1 MAKPLVDVL
10 EDGAVRL
17 GDNVVCDGFI
27 DGCSVRI
34 QTHVHQDHMRSFSTS
49 KGRQDIFASVETCD
63 LLIAEYDADLAYRS
77 NLIAVSRG
85 VGRTLVDGSVLR
97 LFGSNH
103 MLGAC
108 QVMLELPNGYRL
120 GYSGDFGW
128 PLDKVIEV
136 DELVVDSTYGAPRSV
151 RGYTQSEAERCLL
164 EVVCEQLRYGS
175 VHIQAH
181 PGTIERVLQVLN
193 GNIEVPILGSPRLVG
208 EVQVYQNHGVAP
220 GLVHPINSDFARA
233 AVNERSYVRLYSRGD
248 GFRNEQIEGARITC
262 SAFMVNA
269 TSPMLAHSDR
279 AYSIAL
285 SNHADFEET
294 LRYVEATGAHTV
306 IADNTRNYGVELS
319 NALNELLPEVRSFPS
334 TNEVNRL

>member
-10 EDGAVRL
+10 EDGAIRL

-27 DGCSVRI
+27 DGCSVRV
-34 QTHVHQDHMRSFSTS
+34 QTHVHQDHMRGFNTS
-49 KGRQDIFASVETCD
+49 KGRQDIFASIETHD
-63 LLIAEYDADLAYRS
+63 LLIAEYDADLAYR
-77 NLIAVSRG
+77 NNFIAVPRG
-85 VGRTLVDGSVLR
+85 VGRTLADGSVLR

-136 DELVVDSTYGAPRSV
+136 DELVVDSTYGARRSV
-151 RGYTQSEAERCLL
+151 RGYTQSEAEQCLL
-164 EVVCEQLRYGS
+164 EVVCERLRYGS

-193 GNIEVPILGSPRLVG
+193 GSVDVPILGSPRLVG
-208 EVQVYQNHGVAP
+208 EVQVYQKHGAAP
-220 GLVHPINSDFARA
+220 GLVHHLNSDYARA
-233 AVNERSYVRLYSRGD
+233 AVKARSYVRLYSRGD
-248 GFRNEQIEGARITC
+248 GFRNEKIEGTRVTC

-269 TSPMLAHSDR
+269 ANPVLAHSDR

-294 LRYVEATGAHTV
+294 LRYVEATGARTV
-306 IADNTRNYGVELS
+306 ITDNTRNYGVELS
-319 NALNELLPEVRSFPS
+319 DALNKLLLKVRSFPS
-334 TNEVNRL
+334 TNDINRL